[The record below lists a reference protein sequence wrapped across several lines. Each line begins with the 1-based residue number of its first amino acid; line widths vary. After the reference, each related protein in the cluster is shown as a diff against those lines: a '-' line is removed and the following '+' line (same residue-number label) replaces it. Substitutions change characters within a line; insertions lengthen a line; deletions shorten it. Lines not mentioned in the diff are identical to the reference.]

1 MYISFLDYLNELK
14 SKYYIVILFILTFLA
29 ISYAFNF
36 YKTKYAT
43 ITAKASLVKL
53 SAIQLNSRE
62 VEFNVSS
69 ILEWISEAAVNDFQ
83 NDKENVQ
90 VKMNCSQENNML
102 TCIIKTELQSKEQ
115 ENKIKDSM
123 LNSINSAFDQYA
135 NYSIEIM
142 EDLIVISSD
151 IKDFVENSD
160 IATVKEKAFQR
171 QKLQQIE
178 LSKSVFSK
186 GIKGSKIVK
195 EDISIQKYKIN
206 MNYSLILIS
215 ALICGFFVV
224 FLQMKDR
231 K

>member
-1 MYISFLDYLNELK
+1 
-14 SKYYIVILFILTFLA
+14 
-29 ISYAFNF
+29 
-36 YKTKYAT
+36 
-43 ITAKASLVKL
+43 
-53 SAIQLNSRE
+53 
-62 VEFNVSS
+62 
-69 ILEWISEAAVNDFQ
+69 
-83 NDKENVQ
+83 
-90 VKMNCSQENNML
+90 ML